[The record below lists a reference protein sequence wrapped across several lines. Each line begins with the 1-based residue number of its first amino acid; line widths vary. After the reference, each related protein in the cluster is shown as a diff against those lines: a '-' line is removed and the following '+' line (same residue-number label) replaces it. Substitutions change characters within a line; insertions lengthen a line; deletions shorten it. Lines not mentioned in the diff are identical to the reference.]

1 MEAIEILTKRKQSME
16 EIAVRNEIPFN
27 KIMEIYTRFSYR
39 VYKDDLK
46 KGNPFKMFNDEL
58 EERIFKLTE
67 RYFDMDRW
75 KKLREMEKLA
85 EKFVDNRFV
94 RISRASKGID
104 ALQDC
109 GNFLLEYDRRE
120 AKLQTLQQV
129 CEEIEKKLK
138 KYEVFWLR
146 AKDKGDKQAE
156 DIFYNTY
163 FNLKELLKKFQGGE
177 E

>member
-75 KKLREMEKLA
+75 KKLREME
-85 EKFVDNRFV
+85 
-94 RISRASKGID
+94 
-104 ALQDC
+104 
-109 GNFLLEYDRRE
+109 YDRRE